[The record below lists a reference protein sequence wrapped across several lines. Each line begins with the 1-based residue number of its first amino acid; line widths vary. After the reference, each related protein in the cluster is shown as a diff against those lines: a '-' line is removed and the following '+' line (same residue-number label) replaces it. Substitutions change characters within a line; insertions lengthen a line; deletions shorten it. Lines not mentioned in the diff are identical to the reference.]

1 MTLLCHLFVL
11 NHLNKGNTM
20 SGSVENIIIEE
31 HQLFGNGHPM
41 KFFNFLF
48 KTFVFFFILG
58 TLMDISTLAKT
69 FVNDYKSNSE
79 LFFSIWGNMATIFF
93 LLLIVVYNLVTTKA
107 IIDKDKQKFSVLILW
122 RYPISS
128 VFLISN
134 YLLYVHQYPVLGQLL
149 LPQTIIQIA
158 IQLSFFAPIYIYLKK
173 RMNKKYPKDIN
184 QDLFQQ
190 H

>member
-1 MTLLCHLFVL
+1 
-11 NHLNKGNTM
+11 M

-128 VFLISN
+128 VFLKPS
-134 YLLYVHQYPVLGQLL
+134 YRSQSSSHS
-149 LPQTIIQIA
+149 LPQ
-158 IQLSFFAPIYIYLKK
+158 SIYILKK
-173 RMNKKYPKDIN
+173 E
-184 QDLFQQ
+184 
-190 H
+190 